1 MTRRSLLLALVVVL
15 LTSIAVPALPLR
27 TVLILTGNSTSI
39 SSARW
44 LNFGLLEIRGIR
56 YRDALQIQALT
67 LQFSPRMLLG
77 RIPEVRLYE
86 ARGWLSRLA
95 TPETLRSSAPGGARS
110 EGGRGRFPLP
120 LTIEKLFL
128 ANSTLLLDN
137 LGPGLPVAPLRLG
150 DSTPLL
156 FTQVRL
162 GASSPGNA
170 TDELQSA
177 TTEDLV
183 FYSPHDPLAPVLS
196 FERIDVAFTWDG
208 LTHNR
213 LELLRLTGPTLYLGD
228 ELFAFA
234 DRVDAADEAVA
245 PASRPEPFRIAEFEV
260 TNGRLAL
267 SLYGQPVVQL
277 PVRFAAA
284 QENLVLRDFSELQLA
299 TTFTIP
305 PSDLDY
311 PGQDLSVRGLR
322 GNLYFALGQDPA
334 GRAAEN
340 VVPTVF
346 ADTITWKKLTAEK
359 LSLSVTINADGLFGR
374 ANAFLGGGSLDGGV
388 NLFFQKDLPWSAWA
402 SVTGMESAVVT
413 DALTPD
419 QFRLSSL
426 VDALATVSA
435 QGKHIRGGWGHLTF
449 KDGGRLQI
457 PSVARLAERI
467 PQDWDW
473 IKQGSAKAALSVL
486 EDYSFDQGEIRLTYL
501 PPEGRLKLNLRGPQG
516 LRDIDISLR

>member
-1 MTRRSLLLALVVVL
+1 VRRRLTLLTPALLLL
-15 LTSIAVPALPLR
+15 LCIAFPALPLR
-27 TVLILTGNSTSI
+27 AVLILSGGSTTI

-44 LNFGLLEIRGIR
+44 LDFALLEVRGIH
-56 YRDALQIQALT
+56 YRDALRIDSLT
-67 LQFSPRMLLG
+67 LRLSPKILLG
-77 RIPEVRLYE
+77 RIPEVRLYG

-95 TPETLRSSAPGGARS
+95 TPSA
-110 EGGRGRFPLP
+110 GRTPGRFPLP
-120 LTIEKLFL
+120 LTIQKLFL
-128 ANSTLLLDN
+128 SESTLLIDN

-162 GASSPGNA
+162 GARSPGDA
-170 TDELQSA
+170 ADELQSA
-177 TTEDLV
+177 STDDLV

-196 FERIDVAFTWDG
+196 FDRIDVAFTWDG

-213 LELLRLTGPTLYLGD
+213 LELLRLTRPTVYLGD
-228 ELFAFA
+228 DLFAFA
-234 DRVDAADEAVA
+234 NRVDQADEAVPTSA
-245 PASRPEPFRIAEFEV
+245 RPEPFQIADFEV
-260 TNGRLAL
+260 ADGRLAL
-267 SLYGQPVVQL
+267 SLYGQPVVHL
-277 PVRFAAA
+277 PVRFAASR
-284 QENLVLRDFSELQLA
+284 ENLVLRDFSELQLA

-311 PGQDLSVRGLR
+311 PAQDLSVRGLR
-322 GNLYFALGQDPA
+322 GNLYFNLGQRSD
-334 GRAAEN
+334 GTGAEN

-346 ADTITWKKLTAEK
+346 ADTLTWKKLTAEK
-359 LSLSVTINADGLFGR
+359 LSLSVTVNADGLFGR

-388 NLFFQKDLPWSAWA
+388 SLYFRQDLPWSAWA
-402 SVTGMESAVVT
+402 SVSGMESGVVT

-435 QGKHIRGGWGHLTF
+435 QGKHIRGGWGRLIF

-457 PSVARLAERI
+457 PSVAKLADRI

-473 IKQGSAKAALSVL
+473 IKKGSAKAALSVL
-486 EDYSFDQGEIRLTYL
+486 ENYSFDQGEIRLTYL
-501 PPEGRLKLNLRGPQG
+501 PPQGRLKLNLRGPQG
-516 LRDIDISLR
+516 LRDIDIQLR

>member
-1 MTRRSLLLALVVVL
+1 VSRFRLILIAFVLALLASILVP
-15 LTSIAVPALPLR
+15 SLPLR
-27 TVLILTGNSTSI
+27 TLLLLTGGSTSI

-44 LNFGLLEIRGIR
+44 LDFSLLEVRDIR
-56 YRDALQIQALT
+56 YRDALRIKSLT
-67 LQFSPRMLLG
+67 LRLSPRMFLG
-77 RIPEVRLYE
+77 QIPEVRLYE

-95 TPETLRSSAPGGARS
+95 TPSSSRTT
-110 EGGRGRFPLP
+110 GRFPLP
-120 LTIEKLFL
+120 LTIQKLFV
-128 ANSTLLLDN
+128 AESTLLIDN
-137 LGPGLPVAPLRLG
+137 LGPGLPIAPLRLG
-150 DSTPLL
+150 DTTPLL

-162 GASSPGNA
+162 GARSPGDA
-170 TDELQSA
+170 ADELQSA

-208 LTHNR
+208 LTRNR
-213 LELLRLTGPTLYLGD
+213 LELLRITRPTVYLGD
-228 ELFAFA
+228 DLFAFA
-234 DRVDAADEAVA
+234 NRVDTADEAV
-245 PASRPEPFRIAEFEV
+245 PAAARPEPFQIADFEV
-260 TNGRLAL
+260 TDGRLAL

-277 PVRFAAA
+277 PIRFAASR
-284 QENLVLRDFSELQLA
+284 ENLVLRDFSELQLA

-311 PGQDLSVRGLR
+311 PAQDLSVRGLR
-322 GNLYFALGQDPA
+322 GNLYFNLGQQSD
-334 GRAAEN
+334 GSGAEN

-346 ADTITWKKLTAEK
+346 ADSLTWKKLTAEK
-359 LSLSVTINADGLFGR
+359 LSLSVTVNADGLFGR

-388 NLFFQKDLPWSAWA
+388 SLLFKNDLPWSAWA
-402 SVTGMESAVVT
+402 SVTGMESACVT

-426 VDALATVSA
+426 VDALAVVSA
-435 QGKHIRGGWGHLTF
+435 QGKHVRGGWGHLTF

-457 PSVARLAERI
+457 PSVAKLADRI

-473 IKQGSAKAALSVL
+473 IKKGSAKAALSVL

-501 PPEGRLKLNLRGPQG
+501 APQGRLKLNLRGPQG
-516 LRDIDISLR
+516 LRDIDIQLR

>member
-1 MTRRSLLLALVVVL
+1 MARSRIILLICALTLLVSVL
-15 LTSIAVPALPLR
+15 VPSLPLR
-27 TVLILTGNSTSI
+27 AILLLTGGSTSI

-44 LNFGLLEIRGIR
+44 LDFALLEVREIRH
-56 YRDALQIQALT
+56 RDALRIQSLT
-67 LQFSPRMLLG
+67 LRFSPKTFLG
-77 RIPEVRLYE
+77 HIPEVRLYQ
-86 ARGWLSRLA
+86 ARGWLSRL
-95 TPETLRSSAPGGARS
+95 SAPS
-110 EGGRGRFPLP
+110 SGRTPGRFPLP
-120 LTIEKLFL
+120 LTIQKLFISD
-128 ANSTLLLDN
+128 STLLIDN

-150 DSTPLL
+150 DTTPLL

-162 GASSPGNA
+162 GARSPGEA
-170 TDELQSA
+170 AEELQSA
-177 TTEDLV
+177 STEDLI

-196 FERIDVAFTWDG
+196 FDQIDIAFTWDG
-208 LTHNR
+208 LTRNR
-213 LELLRLTGPTLYLGD
+213 LELLRITRPTVYLGD
-228 ELFAFA
+228 DLFAFA
-234 DRVDAADEAVA
+234 RRVDTADENV
-245 PASRPEPFRIAEFEV
+245 PAAARPEPFQIADFEV
-260 TNGRLAL
+260 ADGRLAL

-284 QENLVLRDFSELQLA
+284 RENLVLRDFSELQLA

-311 PGQDLSVRGLR
+311 PAQDLSVRGLR
-322 GNLYFALGQDPA
+322 GTLYFNLGQQSD
-334 GRAAEN
+334 GSGAEN

-346 ADTITWKKLTAEK
+346 ADSLTWKKLTAEK
-359 LSLSVTINADGLFGR
+359 LSLSVTVNADGLFGR

-388 NLFFQKDLPWSAWA
+388 SLFFKNDLPWSAWA

-426 VDALATVSA
+426 VDALAVVSA
-435 QGKHIRGGWGHLTF
+435 QGKHVRGGWGHLTF

-457 PSVARLAERI
+457 PSVAKLADRI

-473 IKQGSAKAALSVL
+473 IKKGSAKAALSVL

-501 PPEGRLKLNLRGPQG
+501 PPQGRLKLNLRGPQG
-516 LRDIDISLR
+516 LRDIDIQLR

>member
-1 MTRRSLLLALVVVL
+1 MNRRFLTISFAVALLVC
-15 LTSIAVPALPLR
+15 IAIPSLPLR

-44 LNFGLLEIRGIR
+44 LDFALLEVRGIR

-95 TPETLRSSAPGGARS
+95 TPETLRTSAPGGARS

-162 GASSPGNA
+162 GARTPGDA
-170 TDELQSA
+170 ADELQSA
-177 TTEDLV
+177 STEDLV

-196 FERIDVAFTWDG
+196 FDRVDVAFTWDG
-208 LTHNR
+208 LTRNR
-213 LELLRLTGPTLYLGD
+213 LELLRLTRPTVYLGD
-228 ELFAFA
+228 DLFAFA
-234 DRVDAADEAVA
+234 NRVDAADEAV
-245 PASRPEPFRIAEFEV
+245 PAAARPEPFQIAEFEV
-260 TNGRLAL
+260 ADGRLAL

-305 PSDLDY
+305 SSDLDY

-322 GNLYFALGQDPA
+322 GNLYFNLGKESDGA
-334 GRAAEN
+334 GAEN

-346 ADTITWKKLTAEK
+346 ADSLTWKKLTAEK

-426 VDALATVSA
+426 V
-435 QGKHIRGGWGHLTF
+435 
-449 KDGGRLQI
+449 
-457 PSVARLAERI
+457 
-467 PQDWDW
+467 
-473 IKQGSAKAALSVL
+473 
-486 EDYSFDQGEIRLTYL
+486 
-501 PPEGRLKLNLRGPQG
+501 
-516 LRDIDISLR
+516 

>member
-1 MTRRSLLLALVVVL
+1 MARSRRVILASGFALLAI
-15 LTSIAVPALPLR
+15 SILIPSLPLR
-27 TVLILTGNSTSI
+27 AVSLLTGGSTSI

-44 LNFGLLEIRGIR
+44 LNFGLLEVRDIR
-56 YRDALQIQALT
+56 YREALQIQALT
-67 LQFSPRMLLG
+67 LRFSPRMLLG

-86 ARGWLSRLA
+86 ARGWLSRLSGPSTGK
-95 TPETLRSSAPGGARS
+95 TP
-110 EGGRGRFPLP
+110 GRFPLP

-137 LGPGLPVAPLRLG
+137 LGPGLPYAPLRLG
-150 DSTPLL
+150 DPTPLR

-162 GASSPGNA
+162 GASSPGEA
-170 TDELQSA
+170 TNEIQSA

-196 FERIDVAFTWDG
+196 FERIDVAFTWEG

-228 ELFAFA
+228 DLFAFA
-234 DRVDAADEAVA
+234 DRVDAADEAVTS
-245 PASRPEPFRIAEFEV
+245 ASRPEPFHIAEFEV
-260 TNGRLAL
+260 THGRLAL

-277 PVRFAAA
+277 PVRFAAT
-284 QENLVLRDFSELQLA
+284 QENLILRDFSELQLA

-311 PGQDLSVRGLR
+311 PAQDLSVRGLR

-334 GRAAEN
+334 GHAAEN

-346 ADTITWKKLTAEK
+346 ADTLTWKKLTAEK
-359 LSLSVTINADGLFGR
+359 LSLSVTINADGIFGR
-374 ANAFLGGGSLDGGV
+374 ANALLGGGSLDGGV
-388 NLFFQKDLPWSAWA
+388 NLLFQKDLPWSAWA

-419 QFRLSSL
+419 QFRLSSF

-457 PSVARLAERI
+457 PSVAKLAERI
-467 PQDWDW
+467 PKDWDW
-473 IKQGSAKAALSVL
+473 IQQGSAKAALSVL
-486 EDYSFDQGEIRLTYL
+486 ADYSFDEGEIRLTYL
-501 PPEGRLKLNLRGPQG
+501 PPQGRLKLNLRGTQG
-516 LRDIDISLR
+516 LRDIDINLR